1 MSKKQTNPENAIPC
15 LDHGFIRLVD
25 NMGGDDAIVQAARVS
40 YGKGTRK
47 VSQDRGLIRYLL
59 RHRHTTPFEMVEFK
73 FHCKMPIFVARQ
85 WVRHRTANINEYSL
99 RYSEARDEFYIPDEK
114 HILFQSKLNKQG
126 RSGEVSAD
134 LKKKVQ
140 DYFREISDRSYAVYS
155 ELNEAGIA
163 RELARAVLPVNIY
176 TEWYWKN
183 DLHNILHFLSLRMDP
198 HAQYEIRIYAEAMA
212 KIVKQIAPFAYEAFQ
227 DYVVGGMRFS
237 SIEQARL
244 TEQLPDGVINDLLGD
259 TIYSIVATLQRN
271 KPRDEDELFPLYQKN
286 DGQDSEEDFMLKWS
300 AGEIETGNVRE
311 LREFKRKLLSLKN
324 RKEGC
329 ISGGASQA
337 PSSEIPKIRPGRI
350 PRLRNCGTAAYSR
363 HSSPRLQSFCQRG
376 AKEVRLSPRRAGSAS
391 RRAGYYPWD
400 WRK

>member
-1 MSKKQTNPENAIPC
+1 MQNA
-15 LDHGFIRLVD
+15 
-25 NMGGDDAIVQAARVS
+25 
-40 YGKGTRK
+40 Y
-47 VSQDRGLIRYLL
+47 
-59 RHRHTTPFEMVEFK
+59 
-73 FHCKMPIFVARQ
+73 FVARQ

-324 RKEGC
+324 GKE
-329 ISGGASQA
+329 
-337 PSSEIPKIRPGRI
+337 
-350 PRLRNCGTAAYSR
+350 
-363 HSSPRLQSFCQRG
+363 
-376 AKEVRLSPRRAGSAS
+376 
-391 RRAGYYPWD
+391 
-400 WRK
+400 